1 MDLVAGVLSHT
12 PLWAYALLALL
23 ILLGLQARKPRT
35 MTFGRLLLLPIV
47 FIVWGLSSLV
57 LGPLPTTALLVARAL
72 AAAIAFA
79 FGWFIPPM
87 RRITVDPSS
96 NLILVPGSNFPLLRN
111 VVIFM
116 TKYVLIVTI
125 VITQGDPTL
134 RLVDAAISGAISGYF
149 LSSLIWVILKARTT
163 R

>member
-1 MDLVAGVLSHT
+1 MDLIVGVLSNT
-12 PLWAYALLALL
+12 PLWAYALFALL

-35 MTFGRLLLLPIV
+35 VTLGRLLIVPVV

-57 LGPLPTTALLVARAL
+57 LGPAPTTTLLVARAS

-79 FGWFIPPM
+79 FGWFVPSM
-87 RRITVDPSS
+87 RRMTVDPSS
-96 NLILVPGSNFPLLRN
+96 NLVHVPGSPIPLLRN
-111 VVIFM
+111 VAIFL
-116 TKYVLIVTI
+116 TKYVLIVAI

-134 RLVDAAISGAISGYF
+134 RLADAAISGAISGYF

-163 R
+163 S